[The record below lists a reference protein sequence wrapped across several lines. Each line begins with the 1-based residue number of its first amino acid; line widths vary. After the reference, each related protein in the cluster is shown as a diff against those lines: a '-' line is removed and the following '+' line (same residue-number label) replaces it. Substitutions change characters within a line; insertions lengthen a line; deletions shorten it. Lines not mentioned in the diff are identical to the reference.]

1 MIGLWAPL
9 LEDLSD
15 VSFPRSGLETR
26 RFRPKISIGGLNCE
40 RCLSPKRPG
49 PHTKTPLQMT
59 IARVGTATTSCLSS
73 RLGLARASYCKQKTS
88 AHGNCYNRRNEG
100 PRAKRTGPEE
110 PSRWAH
116 ILPANGLSLSPL
128 RDEKCTGLAAKL
140 ASSFQALRRCDR
152 TERAPCDRSVSVA
165 RSREE
170 PPPPQTFPL
179 TAGRTTPQYDGASF
193 PSSLGAS
200 FITTGSSSGAL

>member
-1 MIGLWAPL
+1 MFPFPEAAWKPAGSAPK
-9 LEDLSD
+9 SASAASTVNA
-15 VSFPRSGLETR
+15 VSVPSVPALTQE
-26 RFRPKISIGGLNCE
+26 P
-40 RCLSPKRPG
+40 
-49 PHTKTPLQMT
+49 PLQMT

-88 AHGNCYNRRNEG
+88 AHGNCYSRRNEG

-140 ASSFQALRRCDR
+140 ASSFQTRRRCDR
-152 TERAPCDRSVSVA
+152 TERAPCDRPVSVA
-165 RSREE
+165 RSCEE
-170 PPPPQTFPL
+170 PPR
-179 TAGRTTPQYDGASF
+179 AIAS
-193 PSSLGAS
+193 
-200 FITTGSSSGAL
+200 